1 MLKPRVAAR
10 YTLAMSHLYEM
21 RMYYVAPGKMDALL
35 ARFADHTEAIFKRYN
50 LKTIGYWVPRENP
63 KNLLLYI
70 IEHDVEN
77 DSVEAAER
85 NWEAFRNDKEWQRVR
100 AETDAEVPLVV
111 SIERYYMD
119 KIDFSKIQNGIS
131 SKT

>member
-1 MLKPRVAAR
+1 MKRESAAR
-10 YTLAMSHLYEM
+10 YTLAMSHVYEM
-21 RMYYVAPGKMDALL
+21 RMYSVAPGKMDALL

-50 LKTIGYWVPRENP
+50 MKTMGYWVPRENA

-77 DSVEAAER
+77 DGLEAAEK
-85 NWEAFRNDKEWQRVR
+85 NWEAFRNDKEWQQVK
-100 AETDAEVPLVV
+100 AETDAAAPLVV

-119 KIDFSKIQNGIS
+119 KVDFSKIKNGIS

>member
-1 MLKPRVAAR
+1 
-10 YTLAMSHLYEM
+10 MSHVYEM
-21 RMYYVAPGKMDALL
+21 RMYYVAPGKMAALL
-35 ARFADHTEAIFKRYN
+35 ARFADHTEAIFERHN

-70 IEHDVEN
+70 IEHE
-77 DSVEAAER
+77 SLEAAAK
-85 NWEAFRNDKEWQRVR
+85 NWEDFRNDKDWQRVK

-111 SIERYYMD
+111 SIEAYFMD
-119 KIDFSKIQNGIS
+119 KVDFSKPEYGVC

>member
-1 MLKPRVAAR
+1 
-10 YTLAMSHLYEM
+10 MSHVYEM
-21 RMYYVAPGKMDALL
+21 RMYYVTPGKMDALL

-50 LKTIGYWVPRENP
+50 LKTIGYWVPRENE

-70 IEHDVEN
+70 IEHD
-77 DSVEAAER
+77 SLEAAEK
-85 NWEAFRNDKEWQRVR
+85 NWEAFRNDKEWRRIR

-111 SIERYYMD
+111 SIERYFMD
-119 KIDFSKIQNGIS
+119 KVDFSKPKYGVS

>member
-1 MLKPRVAAR
+1 
-10 YTLAMSHLYEM
+10 MSHIYEM

-35 ARFADHTEAIFKRYN
+35 ARFADHTEAIFKQYN
-50 LKTIGYWVPRENP
+50 LKAIGYWVPRENA

-70 IEHDVEN
+70 VEHDN
-77 DSVEAAER
+77 LEAAET
-85 NWEAFRNDKEWQRVR
+85 NWEAFRNDMEWQRVR

-111 SIERYYMD
+111 SIDRYYMD
-119 KIDFSKIQNGIS
+119 KIDFSKIKNGIS